1 MMDGEE
7 LVIMI
12 SLHQVKLAD
21 FIGREEVFS
30 IFSFFLCFI
39 LLFFSNFS
47 FFVVYAF
54 VFYNYQDKNIF
65 WNILFMDNMY
75 T

>member
-12 SLHQVKLAD
+12 GLHQVKLAD
-21 FIGREEVFS
+21 FIGREEVFR

-65 WNILFMDNMY
+65 LEYSIY
-75 T
+75 G